1 MWFLPLFW
9 LVLFVAASCLFLNF
23 WIWAGLMT
31 RRAYSAPHDIL
42 CPETGE
48 RETVRFDGWEAA
60 RSRLAGKLNLRLG
73 SCTRWPVRR
82 DCDQA
87 CARQAIKHQE
97 ELVALHRLP
106 LTRKQWRLRAA
117 ASLR

>member
-1 MWFLPLFW
+1 MLLLPLFW
-9 LVLFVAASCLFLNF
+9 LALFLAACVFFLNF
-23 WIWAGLMT
+23 WIWCALMT
-31 RRAYSAPHDIL
+31 RRTYSAPHDIL

-60 RSRLAGKLNLRLG
+60 RSRLAGRLNLQLG
-73 SCTRWPVRR
+73 TCTRWPVRK

-87 CARQAIKHQE
+87 CAKQAIAHQE
-97 ELVALHRLP
+97 EAVALHRKP